1 MGREYRLSRDA
12 RLREEGDRRP
22 ARVPL
27 DLRGRRDD
35 DTAGHVARGSI
46 TVARAGDDRSSATDA
61 AASAVRAARVTVAR
75 RFDGPIVGIDVGED
89 YLDLATVDAAAEQLR
104 LVRVAV
110 TGVDRGAG
118 GAIGEL
124 RRRLLAAAP
133 ELGARGA
140 VALIDSPRWPRD
152 LDVAACAGNAAV
164 ERVATGR
171 ESASRAIDLSLRAI
185 VSRLALQS
193 RDGGPFR
200 LSLFPTPRFE
210 FFAACVS
217 DPRCKPHLAAIG
229 RELFGDAAMEPD
241 HRTAGPSGGRIFT
254 RFMLAGFAAYRALDE
269 VGVESYEAY
278 PDLAFRLW
286 AGAAEL
292 PPRARGPCGAGR
304 SRANRPAARG

>member
-1 MGREYRLSRDA
+1 
-12 RLREEGDRRP
+12 
-22 ARVPL
+22 
-27 DLRGRRDD
+27 
-35 DTAGHVARGSI
+35 
-46 TVARAGDDRSSATDA
+46 
-61 AASAVRAARVTVAR
+61 VTVAR
-75 RFDGPIVGIDVGED
+75 GFDGPIVGIDVGED

-140 VALIDSPRWPRD
+140 VALIDSPRCPRD

-229 RELFGDAAMEPD
+229 RELFGAAATEPD

-269 VGVESYEAY
+269 LGVESYEAY
-278 PDLAFRLW
+278 PDLGFRLW
-286 AGAAEL
+286 ARAAEL
-292 PPRARGPCGAGR
+292 PPKRAGR
-304 SRANRPAARG
+304 AALDARVRIDRRLADELNCGCARPLATLDEADAAVLALSAARANRAGAIALIEESHEGCFALAMDRDQARRSDINRFGSG